1 VVKLTYPKQ
10 LSDKVFLLG
19 NHYASIY
26 LVRGDRFS
34 VLVEAGLSIMAPQV
48 VAQLEGLDIN
58 PAYLKYLVLTH
69 THADHVMGAPLIK
82 KSFPQ
87 IRITGVSEARD
98 LLSRQKILDFF
109 IREDA
114 YTSKR
119 LLDFKAVDPDTSQPT
134 PLPFA
139 FEKIVS
145 PGDTLDLGGL
155 SLHILD
161 APGHCRGGIALWEP
175 RERMLFCSDSLG
187 FHLPPGK
194 FVSNFYVDY
203 DAYRK
208 TFETLCALKPKWIC
222 PGHCGAYGGEEAV
235 QFVAG
240 SRREL
245 EWITDYVTT
254 RAKSPE
260 KLTKVSETLFQRY
273 FMDEATIFSPEN
285 TKYCTELL
293 IRRILESK
301 FLWESQ
307 YGMGVIPDQ

>member
-1 VVKLTYPKQ
+1 MTYPKQ
-10 LSDKVFLLG
+10 LTDRVFLLG

-26 LVRGDRFS
+26 LVKGDRFS
-34 VLVEAGLSIMAPQV
+34 VLVEAGLSVMAPQI
-48 VAQLEGLDIN
+48 ADQLEHLEID
-58 PAYLKYLVLTH
+58 PASLKYLVLTH

-87 IRITGVSEARD
+87 IKITGVSEAED
-98 LLSRQKILDFF
+98 LLSRKKIFDFF
-109 IREDA
+109 TREDA
-114 YTSKR
+114 YTSNR
-119 LLDFKAVDPDTSQPT
+119 LLDFNAVAPDASQPT
-134 PLPFA
+134 SLPFI
-139 FEKIVS
+139 FEKIIS
-145 PGDTLDLGGL
+145 PGDVLDPGGL

-175 RERMLFCSDSLG
+175 RGKILFCSDSLG
-187 FHLPPGK
+187 FHLPPEK

-203 DAYRK
+203 DDYRK

-235 QFVAG
+235 QFMAG

-245 EWITDYVTT
+245 DWITDYVTD
-254 RAKSPE
+254 RAQSQE
-260 KLTKVSETLFQRY
+260 GITEAAEVLFQRY

-285 TKYCTELL
+285 TKHCMELL

-301 FLWESQ
+301 VLSKAQ
-307 YGMGVIPDQ
+307 